1 MARARY
7 VETDLGDGLPPWR
20 RVVCLATGESV
31 DVRNRHPGHVLRAL
45 AQLSEACSCGARW
58 HFEERACVLCGATHG
73 LRETATGSYCERCY
87 DETSRLIDPDRWDRI
102 AGRQ

>member
-1 MARARY
+1 MNARPPIPRAHATL
-7 VETDLGDGLPPWR
+7 VETDLGGGLRPWL

-58 HFEERACVLCGATHG
+58 HFEETEQAA
-73 LRETATGSYCERCY
+73 
-87 DETSRLIDPDRWDRI
+87 
-102 AGRQ
+102 